1 MNGYD
6 ISGRKLRVEYKKVL
20 QAGEK
25 ERIEREK
32 AIKRMRSMQFDR
44 GQLPAGGNTANGS
57 GSGSNRNASGAF
69 GGQSQNRQNSWSQS
83 NNQGSSGSGQGNNAS
98 SGNQQNGLGGIP
110 ANLLASMT
118 PQQLQSLAAS
128 LPGGVQ
134 NLNLGGQQQ
143 GQSLT
148 PPLTTQSQSSGSVGM
163 VSHLSHIHIPQ
174 HVTGAL
180 IRERTESTN
189 TTGSQNVQRDNK
201 SGQDSA
207 FGSGSMQAMQQQHL
221 QQLQNPDRLP
231 SPALSLGGASHHG
244 SSSGGQGGLS
254 PSLGPNGFAQ
264 NQSAPANPSN
274 PGSQTGYNDVDFNDP
289 VVLDIFSRAL
299 MFKEDRMRDE
309 FSFSRNLSV
318 KDRRA
323 VHAVGEKLGLH
334 HYSTGEGQDRYVVL
348 SKVDPS
354 RNNPSRVSVDR
365 PMRVAVTRNAHDR
378 TTSDQVLSRQSS
390 RVQSMAAQSGSY
402 LSTYTPP
409 ADSNESRPE
418 SPGLRIKKSMP
429 NMSLLNGPSVS
440 RDPHRLLNK
449 RSSGN
454 LRDYANVG
462 GNQQSRRPFASHTGA
477 TGSSSFNNLFGNALG
492 NGTFEQPASSPTSPS
507 DPTLATQG
515 TNLPGLPGGFVRQP
529 LGPTSENKGFV
540 SRTQLR
546 SQSSTPSN
554 SSNNVNATGSSN
566 AKGTNGVIGGQRAI
580 GSGKGGDS
588 QSIHTSGSSTIE
600 EEENEVKTSQS
611 DRSNGKI

>member
-1 MNGYD
+1 
-6 ISGRKLRVEYKKVL
+6 
-20 QAGEK
+20 
-25 ERIEREK
+25 
-32 AIKRMRSMQFDR
+32 MQFDR
-44 GQLPAGGNTANGS
+44 GQLPAGGTPNGS

-69 GGQSQNRQNSWSQS
+69 GSQNRQSSWSQS
-83 NNQGSSGSGQGNNAS
+83 NNNQGSSNGGQGNGNP
-98 SGNQQNGLGGIP
+98 SGNQQNGLNGIP

-128 LPGGVQ
+128 LP
-134 NLNLGGQQQ
+134 QQ
-143 GQSLT
+143 GPLLT
-148 PPLTTQSQSSGSVGM
+148 PPLTTQSQSSGSGAM
-163 VSHLSHIHIPQ
+163 VSHLSHIHVPQ
-174 HVTGAL
+174 HVAGAL

-207 FGSGSMQAMQQQHL
+207 FGPGSMQAMQQQHL

-244 SSSGGQGGLS
+244 SSSGGQGGVS
-254 PSLGPNGFAQ
+254 PSLGPNAFSQ
-264 NQSAPANPSN
+264 NQQAPANPANS
-274 PGSQTGYNDVDFNDP
+274 GSQTGYNDVDFNDP

-354 RNNPSRVSVDR
+354 RNNPSRVSADR

-378 TTSDQVLSRQSS
+378 STSNQVLSRQSG

-402 LSTYTPP
+402 LSTYSPP
-409 ADSNESRPE
+409 AETNEPRPE

-429 NMSLLNGPSVS
+429 NMSLLNGPTVS

-454 LRDYANVG
+454 LRDYGNVG

-492 NGTFEQPASSPTSPS
+492 NGTFEQPSSSPTSPS

-515 TNLPGLPGGFVRQP
+515 SNLPGLPGGFVRQP
-529 LGPTSENKGFV
+529 LGPTSENKGFI

-554 SSNNVNATGSSN
+554 SSNNVNAAVQSN
-566 AKGTNGVIGGQRAI
+566 AGNSNGSTASNGNLKGSNGVIGGQRALGS
-580 GSGKGGDS
+580 GSGKGADS

-600 EEENEVKTSQS
+600 EEEVEVKAGQS
-611 DRSNGKI
+611 DRSSGKV